1 MRVVPVF
8 VVSWRG
14 PELALVD
21 ETLLTAPTR
30 RLPPADHVLEE
41 LQIAYRAG
49 LARRR

>member
-21 ETLLTAPTR
+21 DVLLSAPTR

-49 LARRR
+49 LARRK